1 MTHRVGL
8 DRHTVIQAAADL
20 ADASGLDEVTL
31 ATLAARLGIRSP
43 TLYHY
48 VNGLDGLRRELALL
62 GTRQL
67 ARTLGQAVMGRSG
80 AAAIDAMALAY
91 RAFARAHP
99 GLYNAAL
106 RAADPEDSTLLEAQA
121 EVVEIALRVLAAT
134 QSDRDEAIHT
144 VRIWR
149 SMLHGFITL
158 ETNSGFGLPQDIDE
172 TFRRLVL
179 LMIQA
184 TREDTTR

>member
-1 MTHRVGL
+1 MRLELKANIAHKLRGSALAVGAGRVA
-8 DRHTVIQAAADL
+8 RAA
-20 ADASGLDEVTL
+20 E
-31 ATLAARLGIRSP
+31 
-43 TLYHY
+43 
-48 VNGLDGLRRELALL
+48 
-62 GTRQL
+62 
-67 ARTLGQAVMGRSG
+67 
-80 AAAIDAMALAY
+80 AIEAMALAY
-91 RAFARAHP
+91 RAFAHAHP
-99 GLYNAAL
+99 GLYSAGL
-106 RAADPEDSTLLEAQA
+106 RAADPEDSALLEVQA

-149 SMLHGFITL
+149 SMLHGFVAL

-184 TREDTTR
+184 TREETTDEYLVV

>member
-8 DRHTVIQAAADL
+8 DRQTVIQAAADL
-20 ADASGLDEVTL
+20 ADASGLEEVTL

-62 GTRQL
+62 GTREL

-80 AAAIDAMALAY
+80 AEAIEALALAY
-91 RAFARAHP
+91 RAFAHAHP
-99 GLYNAAL
+99 GLYTAGL
-106 RAADPEDSTLLEAQA
+106 RAADPEDIALLEAQA
-121 EVVEIALRVLAAT
+121 EVVEIALRVLTAT
-134 QSDRDEAIHT
+134 QPGREEAIHT
-144 VRIWR
+144 VRILR
-149 SMLHGFITL
+149 SMLHGFIAL
-158 ETNSGFGLPQDIDE
+158 ETNGGFGLPQDIDE

-184 TREDTTR
+184 SREDTTR